1 MIWGSRRTGCSSY
14 RGEGGNSP
22 AFEITVAVLL
32 ASLFSCDFLL
42 RFSVVE
48 RIVCAARRNAGWRHV
63 QAHRNTFEFRAGGRI
78 ELHNQRIVPWDDVAL
93 VRRKCE
99 QPVKALQH
107 FSDMEGRCK
116 RPATCHVLVEMS
128 DVGGEHDKS
137 AAGLDPDELKPP
149 RMAAHPTHPQPG
161 ANPRLTPA

>member
-1 MIWGSRRTGCSSY
+1 MLSPPSPGWPRQSWIAIERATWVSS
-14 RGEGGNSP
+14 G
-22 AFEITVAVLL
+22 LL
-32 ASLFSCDFLL
+32 LHG

-137 AAGLDPDELKPP
+137 AAGLDP
-149 RMAAHPTHPQPG
+149 G
-161 ANPRLTPA
+161 

>member
-1 MIWGSRRTGCSSY
+1 M
-14 RGEGGNSP
+14 
-22 AFEITVAVLL
+22 VA
-32 ASLFSCDFLL
+32 
-42 RFSVVE
+42 
-48 RIVCAARRNAGWRHV
+48 RIICAARRDAGWRHV
-63 QAHRNTFEFRAGGRI
+63 EAHRNAFKFRAGGRI
-78 ELHNQRIVPWDDVAL
+78 ELHHQRIVPRDDVVL

-137 AAGLDPDELKPP
+137 AAGLDPDELKPREWP
-149 RMAAHPTHPQPG
+149 PTACTVKPG
-161 ANPRLTPA
+161 ASSASPS